1 MLDAEFEV
9 FESGNSLDNGPLA
22 LEAFSFH
29 GASDSSR
36 SELAQTGTPDW
47 ASDFQRLHIVD
58 THAQPIPPS
67 QFREHEPLQRGSQG
81 EWYNEFS
88 RQRQKT
94 SVFSQDVHKQIPGI
108 SRGYI
113 SPTNTYG
120 VFDQLY
126 TPVPLETPQRQPD
139 QVKKLSIDDDA
150 LERAFDAISKELNH
164 SENYAQEQETEY
176 GQELSFVDEIS
187 GKSVQSPEL
196 KGAPLTELIGSDKIL
211 DEVPQ
216 EGQEKQAR
224 NEADEL
230 ARTAGELLDNV
241 KHDQSQKFRES
252 NFLSLM
258 RQLRDREVQVEGDKI
273 VDVSIPL
280 SQS

>member
-9 FESGNSLDNGPLA
+9 FESGNSLDDGLRA
-22 LEAFSFH
+22 SEAFSFH
-29 GASDSSR
+29 GVSNSSH

-58 THAQPIPPS
+58 THARPIPPS
-67 QFREHEPLQRGSQG
+67 QFREQEPLQRGSQG
-81 EWYNEFS
+81 GWYNEFS

-94 SVFSQDVHKQIPGI
+94 SEFSQDVHKQIPGF
-108 SRGYI
+108 SRGHI
-113 SPTNTYG
+113 SLTHTNG

-126 TPVPLETPQRQPD
+126 TPVPPGTPQMQPD
-139 QVKKLSIDDDA
+139 QVNKLSIDDDA

-164 SENYAQEQETEY
+164 PEKYAQEQETEH
-176 GQELSFVDEIS
+176 GQELSFVDDIS
-187 GKSVQSPEL
+187 GKSVQSPVL
-196 KGAPLTELIGSDKIL
+196 NGSLLTELIGSDKIL
-211 DEVPQ
+211 DEFPQ

-241 KHDQSQKFRES
+241 KHDPSQKFRES

-273 VDVSIPL
+273 VDVSIP
-280 SQS
+280 